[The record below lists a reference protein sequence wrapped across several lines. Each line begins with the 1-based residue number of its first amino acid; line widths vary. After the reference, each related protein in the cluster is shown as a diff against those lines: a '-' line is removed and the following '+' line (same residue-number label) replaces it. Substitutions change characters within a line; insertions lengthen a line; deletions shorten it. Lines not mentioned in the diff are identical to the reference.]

1 MSVNTNVTVPD
12 GCTLT
17 DESSAVGTCGTSR
30 HPALVGVLVLPPGA
44 GLVRRRFR
52 CSVEQEVEVRR
63 DEGVGRRDRIG
74 VVDGAVFAREG
85 DPAWILSQ
93 PVGEI
98 GADLA

>member
-1 MSVNTNVTVPD
+1 MSVNTKVTVPD

-17 DESSAVGTCGTSR
+17 EESSAVGNCSTSR

-44 GLVRRRFR
+44 RLVRCRFR
-52 CSVEQEVEVRR
+52 CSFEQEVEVGR

-74 VVDGAVFAREG
+74 VVDGAVFACEG

-93 PVGEI
+93 PVCEL
-98 GADLA
+98 GADL